1 MGILVP
7 LAIILFSFAS
17 VFFARL
23 FQKPIIGV
31 YATLIFCFV
40 MPAFTLELTGVPL
53 GLGLEALLLCTW
65 VAVFFNNRKYQWT
78 TLNNDLVVLTV
89 LWFLISVLEVFNPA
103 DASIIGWAQELRSAA
118 LHPLL
123 IIPLTLLLCN
133 SKKSL
138 NVFLILTI
146 AVSVL
151 GAINGLR
158 QLKLGL
164 TPGERLFVEEMAST
178 HLIWGK
184 LRVFSFFTDAGQYG
198 ASQAHIAL
206 VAGLLV
212 FGPYK
217 WWVRATLAVCCILL
231 CIGMLI
237 SGTRGA
243 LFVLIAGAAVA
254 VFLFKNFKILILG
267 GFLLVAAIGFLKF
280 TNIGSGNYQI
290 YRLRTALDPKDAS
303 LNVRFYNQRILADYL
318 KDKPFGGGLGVIG
331 AWGHEYNSDK
341 FLSTIE
347 PDSYWVKVWA
357 MYGIVGFVLW
367 FCMMMYLL
375 GKCGGIAWQIR
386 DPMLRIKVI
395 ALVAG
400 AFGVFVASYG
410 NEVIN
415 RIPSSILVYMSMAF
429 VYLSPH
435 FDRQSRQQDEV
446 DQQKETAYAI

>member
-1 MGILVP
+1 MPLV
-7 LAIILFSFAS
+7 IILLSLAS
-17 VFFARL
+17 VFFAL
-23 FQKPIIGV
+23 LLQKPVIGV

-40 MPAFTLELTGVPL
+40 MPALNRELSDVPL
-53 GLGLEALLLCTW
+53 GIGVEAMLFCTW
-65 VAVFFNNRKYQWT
+65 IAVFFNSRQYQWN
-78 TLNNDLVVLTV
+78 TLNNDLIILTV
-89 LWFLISVLEVFNPA
+89 LWFLISVLEIINPA
-103 DASIIGWAQELRSAA
+103 GASVMGWMQELRSAA

-123 IIPLTLLLCN
+123 IIPLTLLVCN
-133 SKKSL
+133 TKKSL
-138 NVFLILTI
+138 DIFLILTI
-146 AVSVL
+146 TISVL

-158 QLKLGL
+158 QLKIGL
-164 TPGERLFVEEMAST
+164 TPGEQTFVQHMATT

-206 VAGLLV
+206 IAGLLA
-212 FGPYK
+212 FGPFK
-217 WWVRATLAVCCILL
+217 WWIRIVLIASSIIL
-231 CIGMLI
+231 CVGMLI
-237 SGTRGA
+237 SGTRGS
-243 LFVLIAGAAVA
+243 LFVLIVGAAVA

-267 GFLLVAAIGFLKF
+267 GFLLIAAIGFLKY

-290 YRLRTALDPKDAS
+290 YRLRTALDPQDAS
-303 LNVRFYNQRILADYL
+303 LNLRFINQRILREYL

-367 FCMMMYLL
+367 FVMMMYLL
-375 GKCGGIAWQIR
+375 GKCGGTAWQIR
-386 DPMLRIKVI
+386 DPVLRIKIV

-415 RIPSSILVYMSMAF
+415 RIPSSLLVYMSMAF
-429 VYLSPH
+429 VYLSPR
-435 FDRQSRQQDEV
+435 FDSQDQQQEEV
-446 DQQKETAYAI
+446 DQEKTATYAI